1 MAQLLGPVRGF
12 TSAAVVSLMQRSDQI
27 IAVRQEIG
35 SLLLLPVLRETVLK
49 YSSYWYSLL
58 PVRLYSLRAVKKHC
72 EAHSAAGSSY

>member
-27 IAVRQEIG
+27 IAVRQAEIG

-49 YSSYWYSLL
+49 YSSYSVLAPAGTTVL
-58 PVRLYSLRAVKKHC
+58 ATGCEKTLR
-72 EAHSAAGSSY
+72 GPLSSRI

>member
-35 SLLLLPVLRETVLK
+35 SLLLLPVLAPAGTTVLATGCEK
-49 YSSYWYSLL
+49 TLRGPLSS
-58 PVRLYSLRAVKKHC
+58 RI
-72 EAHSAAGSSY
+72 